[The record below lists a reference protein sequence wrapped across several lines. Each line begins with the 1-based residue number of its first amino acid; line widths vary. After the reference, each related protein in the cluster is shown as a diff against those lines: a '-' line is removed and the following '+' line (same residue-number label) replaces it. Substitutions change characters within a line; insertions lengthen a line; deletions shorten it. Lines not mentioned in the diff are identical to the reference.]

1 MPRIDNNPNACG
13 WALDAPEDRRKRLC
27 LPLLTGVG
35 LLLSLACG
43 VADTGATRDA
53 FVSFAAIAALAPLM
67 TQLIAVVRFL
77 LAKKALPHRDFASI
91 DQMLRL
97 SALLHAALS
106 LAAGAAAVLF
116 CIRSWTGAADALVAA
131 GLLLAGGCSA
141 CVHRFY
147 ASIPAFEQK
156 ARLD

>member
-1 MPRIDNNPNACG
+1 
-13 WALDAPEDRRKRLC
+13 
-27 LPLLTGVG
+27 
-35 LLLSLACG
+35 
-43 VADTGATRDA
+43 
-53 FVSFAAIAALAPLM
+53 M
-67 TQLIAVVRFL
+67 TQLIAVMRFL
-77 LAKKALPHRDFASI
+77 LVKNAQSHRNFTSI

-106 LAAGAAAVLF
+106 LAAGTAAILF
-116 CIRSWTGAADALVAA
+116 CIRSWTGVADVFVAA